1 VEEGKDL
8 KDSLIHVRAEFN
20 IEDGKI
26 EGYKKLVQDMSRA
39 VEANEPETT
48 RYQFYLDGPETK
60 CIVWETYTS
69 SEAAL
74 AHING
79 AASQIILPK
88 IFNISKMTKIEVYG
102 KPSEELRKAII
113 GSSPQ
118 TYNLFAGFSRCI

>member
-1 VEEGKDL
+1 VEEGKGL
-8 KDSLIHVRAEFN
+8 KDSRIHVRAEFD

-26 EGYKKLVQDMSRA
+26 ERYKKLVQDMSRA

-48 RYQFYLDGPETK
+48 RYQFYLDGSETK

-74 AHING
+74 AHVNG
-79 AASQIILPK
+79 ATSQTILPK
-88 IFNISKMTKIEVYG
+88 IFNISKMTKVEVYG

-118 TYNLFAGFSRCI
+118 SYNLFAGFSRCI

>member
-1 VEEGKDL
+1 M
-8 KDSLIHVRAEFN
+8 FN

-79 AASQIILPK
+79 AASQTILPK
-88 IFNISKMTKIEVYG
+88 IFNISKMTKVEVYG

-113 GSSPQ
+113 GSCPQ